1 MWFLDLTCDFWA
13 KNAKNNLEDED
24 EPWTVAENPTLQVAL
39 SGVMSISAFISTDPT
54 ARDARAGPS

>member
-24 EPWTVAENPTLQVAL
+24 EPWTVAENPTLQAVL
-39 SGVMSISAFISTDPT
+39 SGVMSISAFKGINAELTT
-54 ARDARAGPS
+54 